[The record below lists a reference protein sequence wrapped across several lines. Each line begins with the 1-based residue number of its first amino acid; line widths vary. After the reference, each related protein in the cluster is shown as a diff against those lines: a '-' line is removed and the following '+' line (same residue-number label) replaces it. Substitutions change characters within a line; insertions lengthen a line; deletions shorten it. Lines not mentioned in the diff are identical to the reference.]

1 VAEVAPPAE
10 AGAAGRPPSW
20 LAAIRPDATARVRP
34 APVLPTAVLAATGVG
49 WGLVVVAGVV
59 WLSVWWVVLAALA
72 GTGGLAL
79 AVRGKPLV
87 GLAPVVLAGV
97 AWGMATGDHAMGG
110 DLLPEFSTLVGWNLL
125 FAVLLLVAYGAAV
138 WVDARRYDY
147 DRVRRAARAT
157 RWVDRTPDDP
167 GPAGEAE
174 RDLGL
179 LEAIPSARFVA
190 LPDGGCLAVAG
201 RRLAVVRM
209 TVWPA
214 GEYTIAGIE
223 VSRDG
228 RQYALGSD
236 DVEGVA
242 ADVRTWADRV
252 DGVGAQSRGFL
263 VVHPASA
270 RPSDEVLLDQA
281 PQATVTAVRAE
292 DFVETVGGFLAAEP
306 LRLDVGVLAHI
317 VRDGAP

>member
-1 VAEVAPPAE
+1 MTRLAET
-10 AGAAGRPPSW
+10 GAAGRPPSW

-34 APVLPTAVLAATGVG
+34 APVLPAAVLAATGLG
-49 WGLVVVAGVV
+49 WGLVVVAGAR
-59 WLSVWWVVLAALA
+59 WLSGWWVVLAALA
-72 GTGGLAL
+72 GIGGLAL
-79 AVRGKPLV
+79 AARGKPLV
-87 GLAPVVLAGV
+87 ALVPVVLAGV
-97 AWGMATGDHAMGG
+97 AWGMATGDRATSG
-110 DLLPEFSTLVGWNLL
+110 DLLPEFSALVGWNLA

-138 WVDARRYDY
+138 WVDARRYEY
-147 DRVRRAARAT
+147 DRVRGAAWGT
-157 RWVDRTPDDP
+157 RWVDRAP
-167 GPAGEAE
+167 GEPEPVGDVE
-174 RDLGL
+174 RELSL

-190 LPDGGCLAVAG
+190 LPDGGYLVVAG
-201 RRLAVVRM
+201 RRLVVVRM

-214 GEYTIAGIE
+214 GEYTLAGVE

-228 RQYALGSD
+228 RQYAPGTD

-242 ADVRTWADRV
+242 ADVRTWAERV
-252 DGVGAQSRGFL
+252 DGAGAQSRGFL

-306 LRLDVGVLAHI
+306 LRLDVAVLTQI